1 MKAKKKRR
9 GVISEVESGG
19 SSILFEVAAL
29 AFLLYLSGFFSS
41 SETALTSVSK
51 HKLKEYIS
59 NVKDYIHWSNKML
72 TTILVSNNIVNILAS
87 SIATIL
93 VLDLLGPGNE
103 GAAAAI
109 ATGVMTVLILIFGEI
124 TPKIYARENT
134 EKVFRF
140 TIPVI
145 EFLSVVYA
153 PVIKVLMMI
162 SNVFIKLT
170 GGEVAKETP
179 FITEEDIVGAVE
191 VGQEVGVVKK
201 EEGLIV
207 RRTFDLRKTSVKE
220 IMTPRVEIVAVEENQ
235 SIEELMKVIEEEE
248 YSRIPVYRET
258 IDNVVGVCYAK
269 DIISLMSRRKCSDVL
284 KMKVREIM
292 REPFFV
298 PETMKIADLLSAL
311 RDKKVHIA
319 IVVDEFGGTAGIV
332 TFEDIIEEL
341 IGEVYD
347 EYDQGETVGIKKVD
361 GGYLIDA
368 STPINDIERELGLKF
383 PETEYETLAGYLL
396 ELFQRIPSTGE
407 EIKVGKFYFKIVAS
421 GRNKIEKVLMRV
433 VEEDE
438 GKAHRNGKKGSR

>member
-93 VLDLLGPGNE
+93 VLDLLGPGSE

-191 VGQEVGVVKK
+191 VGQEVGVVKE

-220 IMTPRVEIVAVEENQ
+220 IMTPRVEIVAIEENQ

-269 DIISLMSRRKCSDVL
+269 DVISLMSKRKCSDVL

-298 PETMKIADLLSAL
+298 PETMRIADLLSAL

-421 GRNKIEKVLMRV
+421 GRNKIEKVLMKV

-438 GKAHRNGKKGSR
+438 GKAYRNGKKGP